1 MMMKFAR
8 LGLLFAIG
16 ILLSEFAAPTMLSA
30 QTASPFFGTWKL
42 NPEKSTADNDRYKRV
57 ITKIEPWQD
66 GIRVIYDLV
75 GTRGGVTHME
85 WIGKFDGRDYAVQ
98 GVDYVLTNA
107 YRLTGDRSYEVIVK
121 VDGAVAATT
130 RVSVSQDGKTL
141 TATTT
146 ETTDRTPDRT
156 TISVYDSQ

>member
-1 MMMKFAR
+1 
-8 LGLLFAIG
+8 
-16 ILLSEFAAPTMLSA
+16 
-30 QTASPFFGTWKL
+30 
-42 NPEKSTADNDRYKRV
+42 
-57 ITKIEPWQD
+57 
-66 GIRVIYDLV
+66 
-75 GTRGGVTHME
+75 
-85 WIGKFDGRDYAVQ
+85 
-98 GVDYVLTNA
+98 VLTNA